1 MPSVRAF
8 RYDQTQPLLV
18 GLRRLPR
25 CGRVLGSATAA
36 TSASHQPE
44 SFEKI
49 QVGMTLEEVEA
60 ILGVPPG
67 DYATKQHVYDL
78 WGGDG
83 VVLGL
88 RHRIGWAGDEGA
100 IHVILNPEGSVSHKL
115 WLDLWFI
122 GEVTFLDKLRGWF
135 GLRQKMNAVSSYPMP
150 PDW

>member
-1 MPSVRAF
+1 MTKPRLFLLAFAACLGVAVFWGVR
-8 RYDQTQPLLV
+8 LLP
-18 GLRRLPR
+18 PR
-25 CGRVLGSATAA
+25 HRIN
-36 TSASHQPE
+36 PE

-88 RHRIGWAGDEGA
+88 RHRIAWAGDEGA
-100 IHVILNPEGSVSHKL
+100 IHVILSPEGRVSHKL
-115 WLDLWFI
+115 WLDLCFI

>member
-1 MPSVRAF
+1 MTKPRLFLLAFAACLGVAVFWGVR
-8 RYDQTQPLLV
+8 LLP
-18 GLRRLPR
+18 PR
-25 CGRVLGSATAA
+25 HRIN
-36 TSASHQPE
+36 PE

-88 RHRIGWAGDEGA
+88 RHRIGWVGDEGA